1 MSLNLTTRL
10 ARLEAQ
16 QAPPAVI
23 EISHS
28 PGIRLLWLLLAVHA
42 GGLQPREAVA
52 EGVARAVGYDRA
64 AEMRAAMQAEGTAF
78 IEWNTRHGMAIDS
91 LLATRRNGLATEE
104 ANEVAIRSLVAD
116 LPEVFRSS
124 PIMNITDEAIRHA
137 AEWVS
142 L

>member
-42 GGLQPREAVA
+42 GDLQPRETVA
-52 EGVARAVGYDRA
+52 QGVARALGYGSA
-64 AEMRAAMQAEGTAF
+64 AEMRATMRAEGTAF
-78 IEWNTRHGMAIDS
+78 IEWNARHGTAVDL
-91 LLATRRNGLATEE
+91 LLATRRNGPAMEE
-104 ANEVAIRSLVAD
+104 ANEAAIRSLVAD
-116 LPEVFRSS
+116 LPEEFRSG
-124 PIMNITDEAIRHA
+124 PIVDITDEAIRYA

>member
-1 MSLNLTTRL
+1 MTPNLSSRL

-16 QAPPAVI
+16 HAAPSVI
-23 EISHS
+23 EISYS

-42 GGLQPREAVA
+42 GDVQSHESLA
-52 EGVARAVGYDRA
+52 EGVARACGYGRV

-78 IEWNTRHGMAIDS
+78 IQWNTRHSIAVEAM
-91 LLATRRNGLATEE
+91 LAPRRTGSSTGDTNE
-104 ANEVAIRSLVAD
+104 AAIRSLVAA
-116 LPEVFRSS
+116 LPEEFRSY
-124 PIMNITDEAIRHA
+124 PTMNIADEAIRHA